1 MKKSVKLIKK
11 NSALDSTIQL
21 PTRSLKGFLGAFCIN
36 HISNSSQ
43 DIPLDRNEKVYVIG
57 NIEKFWVQVKKVKT
71 GEIGF
76 VPSQILDWIVNISL
90 KFI

>member
-1 MKKSVKLIKK
+1 MIKSEVKRRK
-11 NSALDSTIQL
+11 
-21 PTRSLKGFLGAFCIN
+21 
-36 HISNSSQ
+36 ISNTSQ

-90 KFI
+90 KFILDILCEFDQK

>member
-1 MKKSVKLIKK
+1 MIKSEVKRRK
-11 NSALDSTIQL
+11 
-21 PTRSLKGFLGAFCIN
+21 
-36 HISNSSQ
+36 ISNTSQ

-76 VPSQILDWIVNISL
+76 VPSQILGWIVNVYL
-90 KFI
+90 KYILNN